1 MMELLVIIH
10 ANVKAASGISRIFFR
25 YLEEGVFNVFIIYKN
40 YHTQPKYT
48 LMKFKLEIISSMLGD
63 AGFHVEHHQSLIV

>member
-10 ANVKAASGISRIFFR
+10 VNVKAASGISRFFFR
-25 YLEEGVFNVFIIYKN
+25 YLEEGVFNAFIIYKN

-48 LMKFKLEIISSMLGD
+48 FMEFKLEIIASMLGD
-63 AGFHVEHHQSLIV
+63 AGSHVKHHQSLIA